1 MSKFVVR
8 RVTVTDPANT
18 WDTIDN
24 TNTFFQGNNLGI
36 GKYPEEQFDISGDV
50 RITGNLETGHIISND
65 RWSYNENND
74 ILIDRNIGI
83 GTLNSS
89 KKLAV
94 NGTIRTSNDLTA
106 ENARIYIDGDLDVSH
121 NVIIEDL
128 NAVVFYGN
136 MNVRSVNVYDKT
148 IDDEYNIGFNAPVEC
163 MRFNNGY
170 SKLYAVGSFT
180 EVTITR
186 RATGYTWSY
195 TAKYFCEIDCVT
207 GIVSQ
212 NTTLNATGYTIAV
225 ALDNT
230 VYIGGDFTRVGENN
244 IVANR
249 IARWI
254 PSSMSWED
262 LGGGFNARCR
272 DITIDNSGRVIAVGE
287 FTDVSNVS
295 TMDRIVRW
303 NPTTKRWSSLGFG
316 VTSAN
321 TVRTVITDASNN
333 IYIGGGFINVNN
345 VADTARVAFWNE
357 RDICWNKLGSGVTNS
372 VNSVAIDKS
381 GNVIFA
387 GEFKSAG
394 GINTNVAR
402 WNPTNKTWSAMGI
415 LNNFVNKIA
424 VDNSGNI
431 YAGGLFTSVDST
443 RNRIAKWNQT
453 SGKWEG
459 IDVSITSDVNDI
471 TFDSDNNLYVSGK
484 FTSIQNE
491 YITNAQNNTGSRGL
505 RYFVS
510 YNVKT
515 RVWEPIGLRLK
526 QNINDDA
533 GRVYANYL
541 NTGSTETIY
550 VGYPSSYSSPSAS
563 VTSLDINGDLI
574 TTGGVLSL
582 NYPYNV
588 DTIYDLTVSSNTWSS
603 HSSHSLIYVNNDG
616 QLYDNQT
623 SIVEQ
628 PNMRKVYYNRRT
640 FEFQTTDP
648 RLAGATINDTGLSDG
663 NKAMVIAGT
672 SLMGVGFAVAPM
684 MSVMGPVGAGVV
696 LGIIAAGITLTVIGS
711 GFDDLFRSNSPPVYK
726 YYKVFSYMLSVDVSG
741 YIYAYGN
748 NSRSRLGT
756 GTINSVDFQRS
767 FMRDSNNNTLENV
780 KFDKI
785 ILSDNYSA
793 STIYALTTDGN
804 LYACGANDCGQLGD
818 GSTVSTHQKLYK
830 YPNLVKFNGQT
841 LDYKVSDAV
850 AVGIGYGNFNENTSS
865 NEAGTLYN
873 RTTLAILDKDGFV
886 WCVGVGNRGQMGVG
900 TTDLVNVNSRKVKI
914 NNTLELNSVSKI
926 YGYGT
931 RDYTGFF
938 ALRTNG
944 DLYVWGWSSSNHIL
958 DGVMIGIN
966 GIHSNVNIT
975 FAKKINGRF
984 NNEAISRVWTTPD
997 DRQEIF
1003 VQTVS
1008 GVIYGTGTGHALG
1021 LNTTTNRSWKIIDHF
1036 NVTTK
1041 YLVQL
1046 YTDGGSSVSS
1056 ITDRTCF
1063 AITRNISTD
1072 RYTLWAT
1079 GYNLSGNLGI
1089 GNRINQRTWVKVPL
1103 PSITVKAIKRITN
1116 CTTGS
1121 EAFTVIMLNNGRLLY
1136 SGRSIP
1142 IYNQL
1147 TATTKFTYINN
1158 INSSKPN

>member
-1 MSKFVVR
+1 MSKFIVR
-8 RVTVTDPANT
+8 RVNVTDPTNT
-18 WDTIDN
+18 WDSIDN

-50 RITGNLETGHIISND
+50 RITGNLETGNIISND
-65 RWSYNENND
+65 RWSYNESND
-74 ILIDRNIGI
+74 IVIDRNIGI
-83 GTLNSS
+83 GTSNSS
-89 KKLAV
+89 KKLTV
-94 NGTIRTSNDLTA
+94 GGTIRTSNDLTA

-121 NVIIEDL
+121 NVVIEDL
-128 NAVVFYGN
+128 TAIEYYGN
-136 MNVRSVNVYDKT
+136 MKVRSVNVNDKT
-148 IDDEYNIGFNAPVEC
+148 MDDEYNIGFNAPVEC
-163 MRFNNGY
+163 MRFNYGY

-180 EVTITR
+180 EVIITQR
-186 RATGYTWSY
+186 NTGYKWSY
-195 TAKYFCEIDCVT
+195 TIKYFCEIDCVT

-212 NTTLNATGYTIAV
+212 NTGLNATAYTIAV

-254 PSSMSWED
+254 PSSLSWEN
-262 LGGGFNARCR
+262 LGSGFNARCR
-272 DITIDNSGRVIAVGE
+272 EITIDKYERVIAVGD

-295 TMDRIVRW
+295 TMDRVVRW
-303 NPTTKRWSSLGFG
+303 NPLLKKWSSLGYG

-333 IYIGGGFINVNN
+333 IYIGGGFTSVNN
-345 VADTARVAFWNE
+345 VTNTARVACWNE
-357 RDICWNKLGSGVTNS
+357 MDICWNKLGTGVTNS
-372 VNSVAIDKS
+372 VISVAIDKD

-387 GEFKSAG
+387 GEFQSAG
-394 GINTNVAR
+394 GISTRVGR
-402 WNPTNKTWSAMGI
+402 WNPNSKTWSAMGTNI
-415 LNNFVNKIA
+415 NNIVNKIA

-431 YAGGLFTSVDST
+431 YAGGLFTNLDGKGK

-459 IDVSITSDVNDI
+459 LDVSITSDVNDI

-484 FTSIQNE
+484 FTSTEYE
-491 YITNAQNNTGSRGL
+491 YITDTQDKIGRFGL
-505 RYFVS
+505 NYFVS

-515 RVWEPIGLRLK
+515 RVWEPIGFRLK
-526 QNINDDA
+526 QNINDNA

-541 NTGSTETIY
+541 NTTSTDTIY
-550 VGYPSSYSSPSAS
+550 VGYPSNYSFSSAS

-582 NYPYNV
+582 NYPYNI
-588 DTIYDLTVSSNTWSS
+588 DTIYDLTLTSNTWSS
-603 HSSHSLIYVNNDG
+603 HSSHSLLYLNNDG
-616 QLYDNQT
+616 QLYDNQQT
-623 SIVEQ
+623 VLEQ
-628 PNMRKVYYNRRT
+628 KNMRKVYYNRRSVE
-640 FEFQTTDP
+640 FETTDP
-648 RLAGATINDTGLSDG
+648 NLAGVTVGDEGMNKTTEAGMIMIYVGLS
-663 NKAMVIAGT
+663 IYP
-672 SLMGVGFAVAPM
+672 FASAL
-684 MSVMGPVGAGVV
+684 GPVGAGVS
-696 LGIIAAGITLTVIGS
+696 LGLVAVGQVVAILGGQGPLG
-711 GFDDLFRSNSPPVYK
+711 DLFGTSKAPPVYK
-726 YYKVFSYMLSVDVSG
+726 YYKVFSYALSIDASG
-741 YIYAYGN
+741 YIYASGSN
-748 NSRSRLGT
+748 MRARLGT
-756 GTINSVDFQRS
+756 GTINKVVEFQRS

-780 KFDKI
+780 TFDKI
-785 ILSDNYSA
+785 ILSDNYYT
-793 STIYALTTDGN
+793 STIYALTTDGD
-804 LYACGANDCGQLGD
+804 LYACGANNCGQLGD
-818 GSTVSTHQKLYK
+818 GTTVSTHQKTFK
-830 YPNLVKFNGQT
+830 YPNLVKFNG
-841 LDYKVSDAV
+841 LILNSKVSDAV
-850 AVGIGYGNFNENTSS
+850 ALGMGYGSFDENANSS
-865 NEAGTLYN
+865 NAGTLYN
-873 RTTLAILDKDGFV
+873 RTTLAILDKEGFV

-914 NNTLELNSVSKI
+914 SNILELNSVSKI

-938 ALRTNG
+938 AIRTNG

-958 DGVMIGIN
+958 DGVS
-966 GIHSNVNIT
+966 SNANIT
-975 FAKKINGRF
+975 FATKINHLF

-1021 LNTTTNRSWKIIDHF
+1021 LNTATNSGWKIIDHF

-1056 ITDRTCF
+1056 STDRTCF
-1063 AITRNISTD
+1063 AITRNVSTD

-1079 GYNLSGNLGI
+1079 GYNLAGNLGI
-1089 GNRINQRTWVKVPL
+1089 GNRINQRIWAKVPL
-1103 PSITVKAIKRITN
+1103 PSLTVKSIKRITN
-1116 CTTGS
+1116 CTTS
-1121 EAFTVIMLNNGRLLY
+1121 KEAFTVIMSNNGRLLY
-1136 SGRSIP
+1136 SGCRIP

-1147 TATTKFTYINN
+1147 TTTTKFTYINN